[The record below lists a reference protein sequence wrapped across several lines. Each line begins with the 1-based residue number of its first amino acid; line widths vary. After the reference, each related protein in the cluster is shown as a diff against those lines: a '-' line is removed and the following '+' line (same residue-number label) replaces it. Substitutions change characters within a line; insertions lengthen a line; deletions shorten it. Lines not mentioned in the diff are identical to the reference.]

1 MEILA
6 STDIRYM
13 LYQIVPI
20 MIADPIS
27 LKSTYVFFHRIMNYL
42 YSTIYI
48 RQEYKQ
54 IFTS

>member
-20 MIADPIS
+20 MIADPIY
-27 LKSTYVFFHRIMNYL
+27 TYIVMHH
-42 YSTIYI
+42 
-48 RQEYKQ
+48 
-54 IFTS
+54 

>member
-20 MIADPIS
+20 MIADPIY
-27 LKSTYVFFHRIMNYL
+27 TYI
-42 YSTIYI
+42 TKIYI
-48 RQEYKQ
+48 TC
-54 IFTS
+54 ILP